1 MTPPLPPT
9 AFWILTVLSRG
20 RRHGYAILAEA
31 RELSSGDAVLKVPT
45 LYSAL
50 ERLTADGLVAVD
62 GEEVSDGRLRR
73 FFRLTGAGGKAL
85 ATELARLQVMVEQ
98 GSAALRERPE
108 GVVA

>member
-50 ERLTADGLVAVD
+50 ERLAADGLVAVD

-73 FFRLTGAGGKAL
+73 FFRLTEAGGKAL

>member
-50 ERLTADGLVAVD
+50 ERLAADGLVAVD

-73 FFRLTGAGGKAL
+73 FFRLTGAGAAAL
-85 ATELARLQVMVEQ
+85 AAELGRLEAMVEQ
-98 GSAALRERPE
+98 ARAGLSERPE
-108 GVVA
+108 GVTA

>member
-1 MTPPLPPT
+1 MTDALPPT

-31 RELSSGDAVLKVPT
+31 RELSAGETVLKVPT

-50 ERLTADGLVAVD
+50 ERLAAEGLVSAD
-62 GEEVSDGRLRR
+62 GEEVVDGRLRR
-73 FFRLTGAGGKAL
+73 FFRLTDAGGTAL
-85 ATELARLQVMVEQ
+85 AAELSRLQVMVDQ
-98 GSAALRERPE
+98 GRAALRERPV

>member
-1 MTPPLPPT
+1 MTDALPPT

-31 RELSSGDAVLKVPT
+31 RELSAGEAVLKVPT

-50 ERLTADGLVAVD
+50 ERLSADGLVATD
-62 GEEVSDGRLRR
+62 GEEVADGRLRR
-73 FFRLTGAGGKAL
+73 FFRVTGAGETAL
-85 ATELARLQVMVEQ
+85 AAELSRLQVMVEQ
-98 GSAALRERPE
+98 GRAALRERPE